1 MMTDETSENKSTT
14 ALREKLIRCF
24 TASEE
29 LIAAAVENF
38 EAQPE
43 RTLES
48 RLVLSRQLLSI
59 IDQLLEY
66 EDWGDSPFITQL
78 LKPTRAK
85 REELIRFIEENSD
98 RLPSD
103 TWKKPVCPE
112 GSQEVYA
119 LLYQANGED
128 MQGWE
133 SQICDIHRTAVSRPL
148 YTNEEDV
155 RRCIRFRGDQSTDGY
170 VLLFLPENY
179 LQPGEAELKDKYG
192 QDLLQ
197 LRKTDLHT
205 SFVKA
210 FFHQDQIYQ
219 LQGSVLV
226 KMKQAPSS
234 GGANYVS

>member
-1 MMTDETSENKSTT
+1 MTDETSENKSTN

-24 TASEE
+24 AASEE

-38 EAQPE
+38 ESQPE

-66 EDWGDSPFITQL
+66 EDWGDSPFINQL

-85 REELIRFIEENSD
+85 REELIKFIEENGD
-98 RLPSD
+98 KLPD
-103 TWKKPVCPE
+103 DVWQKPVCPE

-119 LLYQANGED
+119 LLYQAKGED

-133 SQICDIHRTAVSRPL
+133 NQICDMHRNAVSRPL
-148 YTNEEDV
+148 YATVEAVEK
-155 RRCIRFRGDQSTDGY
+155 CIRLRGNQSTDGY

-179 LQPGEAELKDKYG
+179 LQSGESDVKDKYDQG
-192 QDLLQ
+192 LLQ
-197 LRKTDLHT
+197 LRKTDLQP
-205 SFVKA
+205 SFVQA
-210 FFHQDQIYQ
+210 FFHQGQIYR
-219 LQGSVLV
+219 LQGNKLV
-226 KMKQAPSS
+226 KMKAQPVN
-234 GGANYVS
+234 GASNHVR